1 MIIDAHTHIG
11 KLENSPLANKPFED
25 IKKSLLSEMKA
36 GRVDHAFVLANW
48 RKKDDSDPSTKTLI
62 KLTEK
67 IPNLHVIGSLDILKY
82 TKRDLKELENLIQNK
97 KILGV
102 KLYLGYQHFY
112 ASDPV
117 AQPIYKLC
125 DKLGVPVIFHT
136 GDTLAY
142 YTFAKVKYAHPLA
155 IDEVAVDFP
164 NLKIVIAHLGNP
176 WLMDCAEI
184 LYRNPN
190 VYADLSGLFLHDGF
204 NTPYG
209 KMMTLK
215 IKEMIAYIQ
224 NPKKLIFG
232 TDWPLANMKGYIKF
246 VRKLGFSKTDLE
258 FVMYKTAA
266 KLFKIKI

>member
-11 KLENSPLANKPFED
+11 QLENSPMWGKSFED
-25 IKKSLLSEMKA
+25 IKKALLTEMKT
-36 GRVDHAFVLANW
+36 GGVDHALVLASW
-48 RKKDDSDPSTKTLI
+48 SKKDDEDPSTNTLI

-67 IPNLHVIGSLDILKY
+67 NLNLHVVASIDVLEYKKKDLEKLEKLIL
-82 TKRDLKELENLIQNK
+82 EK
-97 KILGV
+97 KVVGV

-112 ASDPV
+112 ASDPI
-117 AQPIYKLC
+117 ARPIYELC
-125 DKLGVPVIFHT
+125 DRLGAPVIFHT
-136 GDTLAY
+136 GDTLSY
-142 YTFAKVKYAHPLA
+142 RTFAKVKYAHPLA

-209 KMMTLK
+209 KMMMNK
-215 IKEMIAYIQ
+215 IKELIAYVQ
-224 NPKKLIFG
+224 NPRKLLFG
-232 TDWPLANMKGYIKF
+232 TDWPLANMKDYIAYVK
-246 VRKLGFSKTDLE
+246 KLGIAKDDLE
-258 FVMYKTAA
+258 YVMHKNAA
-266 KLFKIKI
+266 KLFHIKI